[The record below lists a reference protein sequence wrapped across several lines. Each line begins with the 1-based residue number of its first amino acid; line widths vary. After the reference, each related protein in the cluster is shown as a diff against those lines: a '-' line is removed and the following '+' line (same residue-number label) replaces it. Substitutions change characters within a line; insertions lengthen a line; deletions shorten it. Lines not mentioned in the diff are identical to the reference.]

1 MAQIPV
7 LQRLVK
13 LTTMLTA
20 AGPTGWAALELA
32 DALGYGGTPESRR
45 EALARDI
52 RNLRKIGIEIDNT
65 AEEGEESRWVLQ
77 PRDSRVQ
84 LEFPPE
90 ELAELARAAVLAGKE
105 SLPGVWGGSAP
116 SGPSPLELHT
126 SPPSPE
132 IDPVL
137 RAVSARC
144 RLTFTYNGR
153 ERDVSPAT
161 VSSDSGGWSVTGYD
175 ESRAEVRTFYVRRMT
190 GVRVG
195 QPGSARTEP
204 RRDRSGTDPLG
215 WDVDEPLTATLTA
228 PAEFVPDAVALL
240 RAQPDPDDQDAGPPA
255 AAVTDPGV
263 GADPDEVRLVAR
275 VTNRVVFLVRLIELG
290 PRVRL
295 VGPPELRRQLGERL
309 GADAGREV
317 RG

>member
-20 AGPTGWAALELA
+20 AGPRGWAALELA

-90 ELAELARAAVLAGKE
+90 ELAELARAAVLAGRE

-116 SGPSPLELHT
+116 AGPSPLELHT

-132 IDPVL
+132 LEPVL

-153 ERDVSPAT
+153 ARDVSPT
-161 VSSDSGGWSVTGYD
+161 NVSSDSGGWSVTGYD
-175 ESRAEVRTFYVRRMT
+175 ESRGEVRTFYVRRMSQ
-190 GVRVG
+190 VRVG
-195 QPGSARTEP
+195 QPGTARTEP
-204 RRDRSGTDPLG
+204 RQHRSGTDPLG
-215 WDVDEPLTATLTA
+215 WEVDEPLTAILTA
-228 PAEFVPDAVALL
+228 PAEYVPDAASLL
-240 RAQPDPDDQDAGPPA
+240 RAQVDPDPGEGGAPDA
-255 AAVTDPGV
+255 T
-263 GADPDEVRLVAR
+263 RLVAR
-275 VTNRVVFLVRLIELG
+275 VTNRVVFLARLIELG

-295 VGPPELRRQLGERL
+295 VGPPELLRQLGDRL
-309 GADAGREV
+309 GAAAGQEE